1 MTTEQRAAYDKA
13 INHISGRNTEQLIMF
28 ISGEGG
34 TGKSSIIALI
44 MEFTRLK
51 YGKQLGLYG
60 ATVAM
65 APTGCSA
72 NVISGFTWQ
81 SCYGKGKTKD
91 KTGTMT
97 STNATKVGERFRGTK
112 LLVIDEISMIN
123 LESLSEI
130 SYRHQQGMLAM
141 TEDDIEKNEIMAKP
155 FGGTHILFTGDLWQL
170 KPIGGSPIFTTKALK
185 SQAISGQKIW
195 HSINEYSELTEN
207 YRFKNDTSS
216 TLQDFLRGAR
226 VGRVDKELLMKM
238 NTRLIISRNEAIRQA
253 HPSAIW
259 IAHTK
264 ESVRDFNKADFMDKV
279 TNNVTHF
286 RVVATHSPATILQPA
301 PTVEE
306 NELLFQL
313 TKIQGPPPY
322 MDLAIGTRVSCVQNL
337 GTQIG
342 NNIKINTKF

>member
-1 MTTEQRAAYDKA
+1 M
-13 INHISGRNTEQLIMF
+13 
-28 ISGEGG
+28 
-34 TGKSSIIALI
+34 
-44 MEFTRLK
+44 
-51 YGKQLGLYG
+51 
-60 ATVAM
+60 
-65 APTGCSA
+65 
-72 NVISGFTWQ
+72 
-81 SCYGKGKTKD
+81 
-91 KTGTMT
+91 
-97 STNATKVGERFRGTK
+97 
-112 LLVIDEISMIN
+112 
-123 LESLSEI
+123 
-130 SYRHQQGMLAM
+130 
-141 TEDDIEKNEIMAKP
+141 
-155 FGGTHILFTGDLWQL
+155 
-170 KPIGGSPIFTTKALK
+170 
-185 SQAISGQKIW
+185 
-195 HSINEYSELTEN
+195 
-207 YRFKNDTSS
+207 
-216 TLQDFLRGAR
+216 
-226 VGRVDKELLMKM
+226 GRVDKELLMKM
-238 NTRLIISRNEAIRQA
+238 NTILIISRKEAIRQA